1 MATSLVQIRV
11 DEDLK
16 AQAAKIYE
24 NLGIDISTAIRIFLK
39 RSVMVGG
46 IPFSMTLYPHD
57 EYKAKNGYQALVSLS
72 ESSKRNGMAEM
83 SLDEIEEE
91 IHSVRTARAREKKS

>member
-57 EYKAKNGYQALVSLS
+57 EYK